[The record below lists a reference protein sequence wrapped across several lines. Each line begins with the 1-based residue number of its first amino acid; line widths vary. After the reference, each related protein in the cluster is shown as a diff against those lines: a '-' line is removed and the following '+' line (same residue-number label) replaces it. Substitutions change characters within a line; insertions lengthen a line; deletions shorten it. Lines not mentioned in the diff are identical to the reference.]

1 MHLNKD
7 GINNKI
13 MDLGNRAKDL
23 DVDVILV
30 QESHL
35 KGRRKDPIN
44 TWLRS
49 MESRK
54 KVENERRNHLFRQEL
69 THLKEDKRSIEDVY

>member
-1 MHLNKD
+1 MQWNAD

-13 MDLGNRAKDL
+13 MELGKSAKDL
-23 DVDVILV
+23 DLDVILV

-35 KGRRKDPIN
+35 KAGGKTPIN

-49 MESRK
+49 MESR
-54 KVENERRNHLFRQEL
+54 
-69 THLKEDKRSIEDVY
+69 